1 MQRPELQGRFRLTLK
16 LKGFVSAI
24 AFGLALSTCALAQK
38 ESYTPMP
45 LGAGFGPLDTS
56 PPSTPPDEI
65 IKKFST
71 KESEFRKVY
80 EAYGYR
86 RSVKVQTIDGNSV
99 DGEYQEVDDVSFDAT
114 GKRQE
119 KVVFA
124 PQNSLQRVSM
134 SPADFS
140 DIQNRLP
147 FVLTTEDIAQYN
159 LTYLGKQK
167 VDELQ
172 TFVFDVAPKVLE
184 KGKRYFQGK
193 IWVDQTDLQI
203 VVTSGKNVPDDTRKG
218 HEDLSPPFTTYR
230 EQVDGK
236 YWFPTYTKA
245 DGVLHFGGCK
255 GCMTEDVHL
264 RQIVKYTDYRQ
275 FGSKIR
281 IIFQGQDITNNGQPP
296 QDGTPSKPATAKP
309 GQDAESK

>member
-1 MQRPELQGRFRLTLK
+1 LTLK
-16 LKGFVSAI
+16 VKGFAFAI
-24 AFGLALSTCALAQK
+24 AILLALSTAAVAQK
-38 ESYTPMP
+38 EAYTPMP
-45 LGAGFGPLDTS
+45 LGPGFGPVDAT

-71 KESEFRKVY
+71 KESEFRKIY
-80 EAYGYR
+80 EEYGYR
-86 RSVKVQTIDGNSV
+86 RSVKVQTLDGGQV

-114 GKRQE
+114 GKRME

-124 PQNSLQRVSM
+124 PQNTLQRVSM

-147 FVLTTEDIAQYN
+147 FVLTTEDIGQYN
-159 LTYLGKQK
+159 LTYVGKQK

-172 TFVFDVAPKVLE
+172 TYVFDVAPKVLE

-193 IWVDQTDLQI
+193 IWVDQTDMQI

-230 EQVDGK
+230 EQIDGK

-255 GCMTEDVHL
+255 GCLTEDVHL
-264 RQIVKYTDYRQ
+264 RQIVKYTDYKQ

-281 IIFQGQDITNNGQPP
+281 ILFEGQDITNNGQPP
-296 QDGTPSKPATAKP
+296 VNGTPQSPNKNAKP
-309 GQDAESK
+309 GQGAESK